1 MRMTASTMV
10 AVKTI
15 VVADDTA
22 FVRDRFT
29 SALEEAGH
37 EALGARSWP
46 ELTSIVRRVGD
57 RLDLIALDLRL
68 PQGIGT
74 GMVRALR
81 SAVPAKTPI
90 VVFSG
95 TIANAVEVRD
105 LTTLGVAGY
114 LNEYA
119 AVQHI
124 LPSLAP
130 HLFPE
135 HYQRRLS
142 PRVSLAI
149 PVAYRVGNTI
159 TSAVTVNISLRGLGI
174 RTVSPLEIGTAPY
187 ELLLRVPGIGPRTAR
202 TLVAHRHRV
211 VIRGISDLKRLG
223 VDTVRAASFLSLRG
237 KRLAS
242 QPTPEQL
249 NLFPPGGHLTQGPF
263 NTVVPPCAYR

>member
-1 MRMTASTMV
+1 MTASTMV

-29 SALEEAGH
+29 RALEEAGH

-57 RLDLIALDLRL
+57 RLDLMALDLRL

-81 SAVPAKTPI
+81 STVPATTPI

-124 LPSLAP
+124 LPALAP

-159 TSAVTVNISLRGLGI
+159 TSAVTLNISLRGLGI
-174 RTVSPLEIGTAPY
+174 RTVSPLEDRHHAARP
-187 ELLLRVPGIGPRTAR
+187 LPAVHRRVRPGNRRAR
-202 TLVAHRHRV
+202 GVVGAGARHGRRVLDARRRRAHRHRV
-211 VIRGISDLKRLG
+211 V
-223 VDTVRAASFLSLRG
+223 RA
-237 KRLAS
+237 LALLY
-242 QPTPEQL
+242 E
-249 NLFPPGGHLTQGPF
+249 
-263 NTVVPPCAYR
+263 

>member
-1 MRMTASTMV
+1 MTASTMV

-29 SALEEAGH
+29 SGPGGGWSRGAGSPVV
-37 EALGARSWP
+37 ARADLRSSAAWA
-46 ELTSIVRRVGD
+46 TA
-57 RLDLIALDLRL
+57 LDLIALDLRL

-81 SAVPAKTPI
+81 STVPAKAPI

-114 LNEYA
+114 LNEYT

-124 LPSLAP
+124 LPALAP

-174 RTVSPLEIGTAPY
+174 RTASPLEIGTA
-187 ELLLRVPGIGPRTAR
+187 LRVRFRLSTVALRPGNRRARGVVGAGARHGHRVLDARATAR
-202 TLVAHRHRV
+202 APPSSRSCTR
-211 VIRGISDLKRLG
+211 ISSRIEKPSQAQAPARLRLPA
-223 VDTVRAASFLSLRG
+223 VPAYWSL
-237 KRLAS
+237 
-242 QPTPEQL
+242 
-249 NLFPPGGHLTQGPF
+249 
-263 NTVVPPCAYR
+263 